1 MADIT
6 ASTAFRDFIST
17 YLSTAGSCFMW
28 ATLHSSKANI
38 TAASTYAGTGL
49 DELGTAN
56 GYTAGGKT
64 CGTIT
69 EADGVLD
76 TPDVVWTTS
85 EGETLTAACGCIWIN
100 NTNNIDGAAL
110 VGLEDN
116 TQTAGGGGPM
126 SFHLTNPIT
135 IPTSA

>member
-6 ASTAFRDFIST
+6 ASTAFRDFIAA

-28 ATLHSSKANI
+28 ATLHSATTNI
-38 TAASTYAGTGL
+38 TAASTYSGTGL

-76 TPDVVWTTS
+76 TPDVVWTTGA
-85 EGETLTAACGCIWIN
+85 GETLTAACGCVWIN
-100 NTNNIDGAAL
+100 NSDTITGAAL
-110 VGLEDN
+110 VSLEDN
-116 TQTAGGGGPM
+116 SQTASNEGTM
-126 SFHLTNPIT
+126 TFSLINPIT
-135 IPTSA
+135 IPTPA